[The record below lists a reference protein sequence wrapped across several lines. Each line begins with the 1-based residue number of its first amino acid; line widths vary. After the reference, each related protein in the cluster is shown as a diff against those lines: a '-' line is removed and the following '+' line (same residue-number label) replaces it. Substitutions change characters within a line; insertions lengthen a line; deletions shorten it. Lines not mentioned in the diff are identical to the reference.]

1 MISLK
6 EGIQFIL
13 KGANSVNS
21 AQLTLGSIDFNLDS
35 LDKQESY
42 EVEIEIPG
50 LEDKNNTVDG

>member
-6 EGIQFIL
+6 EGIQFTL
-13 KGANSVNS
+13 KEANSVNS